1 MQVVLYQQILTQAP
15 CSNLFGLVFASD
27 RPGYPVPNV
36 SKLWPSE
43 SLPKPGL
50 YLIAILHIAELG
62 VLAAELQH
70 VVLLCISTG
79 SL

>member
-1 MQVVLYQQILTQAP
+1 MQVVSNQQILTQAP
-15 CSNLFGLVFASD
+15 GGDFFGLVFASD

-43 SLPKPGL
+43 SLRKPGL

-62 VLAAELQH
+62 VLATEL
-70 VVLLCISTG
+70 
-79 SL
+79 